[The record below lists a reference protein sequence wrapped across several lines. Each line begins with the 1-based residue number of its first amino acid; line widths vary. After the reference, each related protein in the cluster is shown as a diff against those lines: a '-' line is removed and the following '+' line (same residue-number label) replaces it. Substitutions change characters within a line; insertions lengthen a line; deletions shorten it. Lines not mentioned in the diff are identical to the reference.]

1 MAGEEAV
8 EGNNKRKFSSSTSL
22 LPWTST
28 PLCPRQASL
37 CPGQAQFCC
46 TGRTSR
52 DATAVQE
59 SQFGLK
65 LKRWTKM
72 MRPLSDVLVTS
83 SLPATQPIVP
93 QHQLD
98 KCHGNNALSHSRT
111 LTQTFSGEETLTFL
125 VISYFGRRHSS
136 NFFNAL
142 QIYFPFHDT
151 PLSAGLF
158 PCVKHKRLFSYSFIF

>member
-22 LPWTST
+22 LPRTST
-28 PLCPRQASL
+28 VLCQA
-37 CPGQAQFCC
+37 
-46 TGRTSR
+46 RTSR

-65 LKRWTKM
+65 LKRWTQM

-98 KCHGNNALSHSRT
+98 KCHRNNALSHSRT

-142 QIYFPFHDT
+142 QIYFPFHDN

-158 PCVKHKRLFSYSFIF
+158 PCVKHKWLFSYSLIL

>member
-1 MAGEEAV
+1 MAGEEPV

-22 LPWTST
+22 LPRTSTSLLLRAST
-28 PLCPRQASL
+28 PLCPV
-37 CPGQAQFCC
+37 
-46 TGRTSR
+46 RTSR

-65 LKRWTKM
+65 LKRWTQM

-98 KCHGNNALSHSRT
+98 KCHRNNALSHSRT

-136 NFFNAL
+136 NFFNTL
-142 QIYFPFHDT
+142 QIYFPFHDN

-158 PCVKHKRLFSYSFIF
+158 PCVKHKWLFSYSLIL

>member
-22 LPWTST
+22 LPRTST
-28 PLCPRQASL
+28 VLCPV
-37 CPGQAQFCC
+37 
-46 TGRTSR
+46 RTSR

-93 QHQLD
+93 YNTNLTS
-98 KCHGNNALSHSRT
+98 ATETTHSRT

-136 NFFNAL
+136 NFFNTL
-142 QIYFPFHDT
+142 QIYFPFHDN

-158 PCVKHKRLFSYSFIF
+158 PCVKHKWLFSYSLIL

>member
-1 MAGEEAV
+1 MAGEEPV

-22 LPWTST
+22 LPRTST
-28 PLCPRQASL
+28 PLCQARTSTV
-37 CPGQAQFCC
+37 QVK
-46 TGRTSR
+46 TSR

-65 LKRWTKM
+65 LKRWTQM

-93 QHQLD
+93 YNTNLTS
-98 KCHGNNALSHSRT
+98 ATETTHSPT

-136 NFFNAL
+136 NFFNTL
-142 QIYFPFHDT
+142 QIYFPFHDN

-158 PCVKHKRLFSYSFIF
+158 PCVKHKWLFSYSLIL